1 MYKQQN
7 KNDYASYDFVG
18 NFYSCKEYKVDKEV
32 PNYQLKNN
40 YKQLKDNNTF
50 ILFVVFVLQMI
61 CNTCSLVSHNY

>member
-1 MYKQQN
+1 MILL
-7 KNDYASYDFVG
+7 VI
-18 NFYSCKEYKVDKEV
+18 FYSSKEYKVDKEL
-32 PNYQLKNN
+32 PNYELKNN